1 MRGCLRYSS
10 GWPAEGRLAHVLN
23 HFDVILIRPANSP
36 DVRPYRLSSL
46 SCFAKSIYLDD
57 RCSRSWIWW
66 FEMYMLREAKR
77 ETGAELQFPSLWMER
92 TVDFLFG
99 ATCQIVIFLCA
110 VWIVAVL
117 IKHPNVWIRQLAV
130 ATVYLGCA
138 LLVKMV

>member
-1 MRGCLRYSS
+1 MSDLTDFLHSPVLRNPSTWMIGAAGAGY
-10 GWPAEGRLAHVLN
+10 GG
-23 HFDVILIRPANSP
+23 
-36 DVRPYRLSSL
+36 
-46 SCFAKSIYLDD
+46 
-57 RCSRSWIWW
+57 

-77 ETGAELQFPSLWMER
+77 EAGAELQFPSLWMER